1 MKEIVNAVTR
11 VTDIMGEIASAS
23 DEQSKGIEQVAQAVS
38 EMDSVTQQNASLVEE
53 SAAAAAALE
62 DQANELRQAVAAF
75 RIQKQPRRE
84 ASPTPLSKGLT
95 PQPTAEQANWESF

>member
-1 MKEIVNAVTR
+1 
-11 VTDIMGEIASAS
+11 
-23 DEQSKGIEQVAQAVS
+23 
-38 EMDSVTQQNASLVEE
+38 E

-95 PQPTAEQANWESF
+95 PQPAAEQANWESF